1 MYRTADSD
9 RKTHLVSSFFSVLRA
24 TESWAEPGNEGRR
37 MQLNSL
43 ATISLISIVTGNP
56 FDWLEYS
63 ANLSDNSRSYIVGE
77 IL

>member
-1 MYRTADSD
+1 
-9 RKTHLVSSFFSVLRA
+9 
-24 TESWAEPGNEGRR
+24 
-37 MQLNSL
+37 MQLNFL

-77 IL
+77 VL